1 MKALKFSLVAALLLI
16 APTAYA
22 QSTVDTVKAQ
32 VFSAVEKRLVREYF
46 GAPANQQTS
55 DSTAPE
61 WAVKDQRE
69 DDDGEDD
76 NEDGDKQGKK
86 DKGKKD
92 NKGKKDKGKSKGKSK
107 GLPPGLAK
115 RDQLPPGLQR
125 QLERNG
131 RLPAGLAKRDLP
143 ADLMSRLPRRTSS
156 QEVTVVDNDVVLLDK
171 ATGVILDVIKDVV
184 TNGGGAALPSPGEI
198 MAAPSPQTQQNQ
210 DQNQDTVFDSI
221 LKSIFGN

>member
-1 MKALKFSLVAALLLI
+1 MNALKLSFLAAVLLLSP
-16 APTAYA
+16 AVQA
-22 QSTVDTVKAQ
+22 QTGDTLETL
-32 VFSAVEKRLVREYF
+32 VFNEVEKRLVRDYF
-46 GAPANQQTS
+46 GVTANQQSSDTS
-55 DSTAPE
+55 APE
-61 WAVKDQRE
+61 WAVHDERMT
-69 DDDGEDD
+69 DD
-76 NEDGDKQGKK
+76 NDNEDEDGDKRDKK
-86 DKGKKD
+86 DKKGKKD
-92 NKGKKDKGKSKGKSK
+92 RKDKGKSKGKSK

-143 ADLMSRLPRRTSS
+143 ADLMSRLPRRADN
-156 QEVTVVDNDVVLLDK
+156 QEVTVVEGDVVLLDK

-184 TNGGGAALPSPGEI
+184 TNGAALPSPGEI

-210 DQNQDTVFDSI
+210 DQNQDTVLDSI